1 MTTKDY
7 QIQFPNY
14 KVDLKQMTVKI
25 KGDSKES
32 YELAQLYD
40 YERYRHQNSRRMSV
54 IELDIQDLFCCPDEL
69 HAYLKNYG
77 FKWGQKIKG
86 NKFAKP
92 TLVEIINGLKL
103 LLQQKL
109 YQEHSKFPKDE

>member
-1 MTTKDY
+1 
-7 QIQFPNY
+7 
-14 KVDLKQMTVKI
+14 MTVKM
-25 KGDSKES
+25 KSETKEQ

-40 YERYRHQNSRRMSV
+40 YERYRHQKSRRMRC
-54 IELDIQDLFCCPDEL
+54 IELDISEVFCCPDEIY
-69 HAYLKNYG
+69 AYLKNYG

-103 LLQQKL
+103 LL
-109 YQEHSKFPKDE
+109 